1 MTAKKSGNAQRSGLG
16 IGAIIIVVL
25 LYVLLQSFGG
35 GDDGVTTNPSDAP
48 VAVNAVRA
56 DVDAATA
63 AENAPSGMPL
73 ITVDELP
80 PEAVTTL
87 LLIQAGGPF
96 PYRQDG
102 ATFQNR
108 EGLLPQESNGYYAEY
123 TVETPGSDD
132 RGARRFVTGDQGEFY
147 YTDDHYGSFA
157 WLVLP
162 ATEADSSAD
171 SSASAES
178 SAAEAS
184 SQDSGPDTS
193 GTGNELPAGMQQVTL
208 DELPPQAADAVD
220 RIAAGGPF
228 AYSQDGGLFENRE
241 GLLPA
246 QPAGYYTQYTV
257 ETPGIDGRGDRRMVV
272 GKAGEAY
279 YSNDRFASFV
289 QIDLAGEALIP
300 GAAAGAG
307 LGAETEAVVATG
319 NTTSAPATDQNT
331 TAADKRKADIA
342 ASAARAP
349 QGMAL
354 IFLNELPPEA
364 IDTLVLIA
372 NDGPFPYRQDG
383 ATFQHRERE
392 LPREPE
398 GYYRE
403 YTVETPGSDDRG
415 ARRIVVG
422 DGYEYYYTDDHYDS
436 FSWIV
441 LVE

>member
-35 GDDGVTTNPSDAP
+35 GDDGVTTNPADAP

-108 EGLLPQESNGYYAEY
+108 EGLLPRESNGYYAEY

-162 ATEADSSAD
+162 ATEADSWAG
-171 SSASAES
+171 ASN
-178 SAAEAS
+178 
-184 SQDSGPDTS
+184 QDNAPDTS
-193 GTGNELPAGMQQVTL
+193 GQQDDLPAGMQQLPL
-208 DELPPQAADAVD
+208 DELPPQVADAVD
-220 RIAAGGPF
+220 LIAAGGPF

-246 QPAGYYTQYTV
+246 QPTGYYAQYTV

-289 QIDLAGEALIP
+289 QIDLAGETLIP
-300 GAAAGAG
+300 GSAAGSTTS
-307 LGAETEAVVATG
+307 ETTSETMSESASA
-319 NTTSAPATDQNT
+319 SAPATSPST

-383 ATFQHRERE
+383 ATFQNRERI

-415 ARRIVVG
+415 ARRIVAG

-436 FSWIV
+436 
-441 LVE
+441 